1 MNATILNPS
10 IGRDKLESLAYSKV
24 TWRLLPFLFVC
35 YVAAYLDRVNVGF
48 AKLQMLSDLK
58 FSDTV
63 YGLGAGIFFIGYFF
77 FEVPSNVLM
86 HRFGARVWISRIMIT
101 WAFVSTGTLFAT
113 TPTTFYILRFLLG
126 IAEAGFFPGIVLYLT
141 YWYPAERR
149 SRVNALFMMGIP
161 VAGVVGGPLSG
172 WIMQAFNGVQ
182 GLANWQW
189 LFLLE
194 AIPSFILGV
203 VTLMYLPN
211 GIRSAKWL
219 TDAEKQLLEDR
230 IAEDGAGKLHVK
242 VSSVLSNGRVWFMAA
257 IYFCCMMGLY
267 GVGFY
272 LPTLIKAAGVTDAL
286 DIGTLTAIPY
296 GCAIVAMLLFAKSAD
311 RLRER
316 RWHFAAAGLM
326 ASAGLLIATLFSSN
340 IGIAMVALSLGT
352 AGVLATMP
360 VFWAWPSAMLGGSA
374 AAAGIGLINSVGNL
388 AGFVSPTIVGWMKD
402 VTHSTNT
409 GIYVIAAALFVGAC
423 LALFQPRERVDN

>member
-1 MNATILNPS
+1 MNATTLS
-10 IGRDKLESLAYSKV
+10 STTDQDKLESFAYAKV
-24 TWRLLPFLFVC
+24 TWRLLPFLFLC

-86 HRFGARVWISRIMIT
+86 HRFGARIWISRIMIT
-101 WAFVSTGTLFAT
+101 WAVISAATLYVST
-113 TPTTFYILRFLLG
+113 PTAFYALRFLLG

-141 YWYPAERR
+141 YWYPTERR

-161 VAGVVGGPLSG
+161 VAGVIGGPLSG
-172 WIMQAFNGVQ
+172 WIMHAFNGAH

-189 LFLLE
+189 LYLLE
-194 AIPSFILGV
+194 AGPSLILGAL
-203 VTLMYLPN
+203 TLVYLPN
-211 GIRSAKWL
+211 GIRAAKWL
-219 TDAEKQLLEDR
+219 TEPEKKLLEEK
-230 IAEDGAGKLHVK
+230 IAQDGAGKLHAK
-242 VSSVLSNGRVWFMAA
+242 VGSILTNGRVWFMAA

-272 LPTLIKAAGVTDAL
+272 LPTLIKAAGVKDAF
-286 DIGTLTAIPY
+286 DVGMLTAIPY
-296 GCAIVAMLLFAKSAD
+296 GCAIVAMLLIARSAD

-326 ASAGLLIATLFSSN
+326 ASVGLLLATVFGSN
-340 IGIAMVALSLGT
+340 VGLAMIALSLGT
-352 AGVLATMP
+352 AGVLSTMP
-360 VFWAWPSAMLGGSA
+360 VFWAWPGAMLGGSA
-374 AAAGIGLINSVGNL
+374 AAAGIGLINSLGNL
-388 AGFVSPTIVGWMKD
+388 AGFVSPTIVGWMQD
-402 VTHSTNT
+402 ATHSTNA
-409 GIYVIAAALFVGAC
+409 GMYVIAAALFIGAC
-423 LALFQPRERVDN
+423 LAFFQPREVHTR